1 MLRLPR
7 GNMKIAISAE
17 NTIDLPKELLDKF
30 DIHVISFD
38 VTLGD
43 ETSSSFTSA
52 DVFDYVD
59 KTGVLPKTSALNEI
73 EYGEF
78 FDELLKDYDAV
89 IHFTIGSK
97 ISSTYNNAVR
107 AAKERKNCYVVDTQ
121 ALSTGSA
128 LIAIY
133 ASRLAK
139 KGFSPEDIVNKANA
153 RTSCIQTSFVVERLD
168 YLYKGGRCSALA
180 LFGANLL
187 KIRPQIQI
195 KDGAMQPTRK
205 YRGRME
211 DVVKK
216 YCEDTLAEFN
226 NPDKSIG
233 FVTYSSANDEM
244 IKIGVDALKNAGFKT
259 IYTTL
264 AGPTVGSHCGRNTLG
279 IFYIND
285 GEQKD

>member
-1 MLRLPR
+1 
-7 GNMKIAISAE
+7 MKIAISAE
-17 NTIDLPKELLDKF
+17 NTIDLPKELLCGF
-30 DIHVISFD
+30 DIHVISFN

-43 ETSSSFTSA
+43 KTSSDFTSA

-59 KTGVLPKTSALNEI
+59 KTGILPKTSAINEV

-78 FDELLKDYDAV
+78 FDTLLKDYDAI
-89 IHFTIGSK
+89 IHFTISSK

-139 KGFSPEDIVNKANA
+139 KGLSPEDIVDKVNV
-153 RTSCIQTSFVVERLD
+153 RIPYIQTSFVVERLD

-195 KDGAMQPTRK
+195 KEGVMQPTRK
-205 YRGRME
+205 YRGRMD
-211 DVVKK
+211 DVIKK
-216 YCEDTLAEFN
+216 YCEDTLAEYN

-233 FVTYSSANDEM
+233 FVTYSSASDEM
-244 IKIGVDALKNAGFKT
+244 VDVSVNALKNVGFKE
-259 IYTTL
+259 IYTTF

-285 GEQKD
+285 GGQED